1 MAGGRATRLGGVRK
15 TMVHVGGRPI
25 LARIVEQLGPLA
37 DEHLALVHDADV
49 PAPEGVRL
57 LVDTH
62 AFQGPLPALAHALAV
77 ATGDVC
83 IVVAGDM
90 PFVSNAVFRYMLR
103 LQQEH
108 DAAVVV
114 PYIGGHIESMHTVL
128 RRLDLLDVIGAA
140 QRAGE
145 QRLFKVFESLNP
157 RYIDEAELRAI
168 DPDLLTLFNV
178 NSPDELARAE
188 EIAAI

>member
-1 MAGGRATRLGGVRK
+1 MSREEPLLAWNVSRRRGGLDSTTHLGRPKSTARPGNSALAGAERRVPCSSVGERVREQTGRVSLLIMAGGRATRLGGVRK

-90 PFVSNAVFRYMLR
+90 PFVSNARADASASAVNCSR
-103 LQQEH
+103 LSR
-108 DAAVVV
+108 AA
-114 PYIGGHIESMHTVL
+114 P
-128 RRLDLLDVIGAA
+128 
-140 QRAGE
+140 
-145 QRLFKVFESLNP
+145 
-157 RYIDEAELRAI
+157 
-168 DPDLLTLFNV
+168 
-178 NSPDELARAE
+178 
-188 EIAAI
+188 